1 MLRKELLAAV
11 RATLVTLLAVGL
23 VYPLATTAVA
33 TLLFPHRA
41 GGSLIADASGN
52 TIGSELIAQ
61 PFGRPVVPEVYT
73 MVASVAGVT
82 ARRR

>member
-1 MLRKELLAAV
+1 MDESGISTRSPIPGALVMARTASV
-11 RATLVTLLAVGL
+11 R
-23 VYPLATTAVA
+23 
-33 TLLFPHRA
+33 FPW
-41 GGSLIADASGN
+41 LIS
-52 TIGSELIAQ
+52 Q